1 MWTKPPSEG
10 SCVHFDLVYSPSGV
24 TVTGH
29 PGARSMGTKLVGKVE
44 LQNGEGVF
52 ITSVVREMGA
62 ELRARVDKMRA
73 GRILD
78 GEGNP
83 IEKTGMLAFGTEPNP
98 DADDGTYI
106 GTLVGVTRPDEA

>member
-1 MWTKPPSEG
+1 
-10 SCVHFDLVYSPSGV
+10 
-24 TVTGH
+24 
-29 PGARSMGTKLVGKVE
+29 
-44 LQNGEGVF
+44 
-52 ITSVVREMGA
+52 MGA
-62 ELRARVDKMRA
+62 ELRAQVDKMRA

-106 GTLVGVTRPDEA
+106 GTLVDVTRPDEASPAVAITGPVAQMNENEARQPEAEHSHRSELDLSAVTAGRPVDPG